1 MSENKKRSL
10 GLKGIIEKIQS
21 NKKIQIILIAILSVF
36 VLIIFFS
43 SMYPENLPET
53 MSATDSVETYVT
65 YLENKLSETLGK
77 VNGAGKVSVVIN
89 VKSGMETVLAMEK
102 TTTETASGIE
112 TVDKPILVNG
122 KTVVVKELYP
132 EITGV
137 LIVAEGANN
146 FGVLSKIQQATV
158 SLLDIE
164 LKQIEILTM
173 K

>member
-1 MSENKKRSL
+1 MSESTKKPFSL
-10 GLKGIIEKIQS
+10 KNVIEKIQS
-21 NKKIQIILIAILSVF
+21 NRKIQILLIAILSVF
-36 VLIIFFS
+36 VLVIFFGNMFSENISETEDTTDPVKVYVS
-43 SMYPENLPET
+43 S
-53 MSATDSVETYVT
+53 
-65 YLENKLSETLGK
+65 LEKKLSEMLGR
-77 VNGAGKVSVVIN
+77 VDGAGNVSVIIT

-102 TTTETASGIE
+102 TTTETASGTE

-164 LKQIEILTM
+164 LNQIEILTM